1 MFIDGDMLKASIPF
15 FRDIEPE
22 LIERLLPYMYSKNYR
37 KGELIFLEGDQGN
50 DIFFIGSGSV
60 SIYSFDKSK
69 KVILAVLREG
79 EYFGEMALMKPG
91 LVRSATAECLMPTRL
106 YGLRRTDFQLLI
118 ENDRNIAFHLLDYT
132 MDRLR
137 RANQQIHD
145 LTFLNVRSR
154 IVKKLLTL
162 AQDYSSDELNEFV
175 IPVKITHQ
183 QLAEMVGAARETVTK
198 VLQELQDE
206 GLIAIQGKRVHLQD
220 IQLIKKKLNEEI

>member
-1 MFIDGDMLKASIPF
+1 
-15 FRDIEPE
+15 
-22 LIERLLPYMYSKNYR
+22 
-37 KGELIFLEGDQGN
+37 
-50 DIFFIGSGSV
+50 
-60 SIYSFDKSK
+60 
-69 KVILAVLREG
+69 
-79 EYFGEMALMKPG
+79 
-91 LVRSATAECLMPTRL
+91 MPTRL

-145 LTFLNVRSR
+145 MTFLNVRSR
-154 IVKKLLTL
+154 IVKKLLAL

-183 QLAEMVGAARETVTK
+183 QIAEMVGAARETVSK